1 MRLKFVNRKRR
12 ASSVCFK
19 GGIFQAEMAI
29 PEQFSLRWN
38 DFHSNLSQSFQALLE
53 GEDLVDV
60 TLAAGGQYVHAH
72 KLILSV
78 CSPYFKE
85 LFKMNPC
92 EHPIVILKD
101 VAHQELKQ
109 LLQFMYRGEVHVRQ
123 QELSGF
129 LHTAE
134 LLQVKGL
141 TGGRERS
148 ESPQPV
154 ESESSNTGR
163 PQVPEPGGDS
173 LPEWVPPSEE
183 ATVSDVSPESASSG
197 PPAEEATRS
206 PLKRLLKNTPGK
218 TSYNMK
224 KKPRPVNDSPTHAEN
239 TEYASDSEPMIDF
252 DSDMFNNVLLPD
264 SAKDSGWN
272 CKTGGVKCPS
282 CHRFFANRYNLK
294 VHIRDK
300 HDTREG
306 TLQCDICQK
315 RMRNPSCLRVHM
327 YHHRKQATYLAQLS
341 AQGDQMRHAVQ
352 NMVGNKWRSEANA
365 EFRDVDNFP
374 AVTENAKLQGERT
387 QEAALPKPET
397 NPETV

>member
-1 MRLKFVNRKRR
+1 
-12 ASSVCFK
+12 
-19 GGIFQAEMAI
+19 MAM

-38 DFHSNLSQSFQALLE
+38 DFHANLSQSFQALLE

-101 VAHQELKQ
+101 VAHQELRQ

-123 QELSGF
+123 QELSAF

-148 ESPQPV
+148 ESPPAPV
-154 ESESSNTGR
+154 EEDILNA
-163 PQVPEPGGDS
+163 PMPPEPIGDS
-173 LPEWVPPSEE
+173 LPEWVPSNDE
-183 ATVSDVSPESASSG
+183 AIPPEVSQESASSLV
-197 PPAEEATRS
+197 PKDEAARS
-206 PLKRLLKNTPGK
+206 PLKRLLKNTTNK
-218 TSYNMK
+218 NSYNIK
-224 KKPRPVNDSPTHAEN
+224 KKPRPVSDNSPSLAEN
-239 TEYASDSEPMIDF
+239 TEYSSDGELMIDF
-252 DSDMFNNVLLPD
+252 DNDMLHNLVSAD
-264 SAKDSGWN
+264 SAKESGWN

-327 YHHRKQATYLAQLS
+327 YHHRKQAAYLAQLS
-341 AQGDQMRHAVQ
+341 AQGDQMSVQ
-352 NMVGNKWRSEANA
+352 NMVGNKWRPDPNTEL
-365 EFRDVDNFP
+365 RDVDNYPASGAMELKYQPAGDAPLP
-374 AVTENAKLQGERT
+374 AVA
-387 QEAALPKPET
+387 EATLPKVGANVET
-397 NPETV
+397 A